1 MAKSGRGE
9 ISALQLQTNYIR
21 IMKKIDSKRKS
32 EFLNEMLDFGFE
44 NNLEFLGDEECI
56 CVTVEHKHVDLDN
69 RLRNLSSDEYTIKET
84 WFGYLIYI
92 AA

>member
-1 MAKSGRGE
+1 
-9 ISALQLQTNYIR
+9 
-21 IMKKIDSKRKS
+21 
-32 EFLNEMLDFGFE
+32 MLDFGFE

-69 RLRNLSSDEYTIKET
+69 RLRNLSADEYTIKET
-84 WFGYLIYI
+84 WFGYLIFI